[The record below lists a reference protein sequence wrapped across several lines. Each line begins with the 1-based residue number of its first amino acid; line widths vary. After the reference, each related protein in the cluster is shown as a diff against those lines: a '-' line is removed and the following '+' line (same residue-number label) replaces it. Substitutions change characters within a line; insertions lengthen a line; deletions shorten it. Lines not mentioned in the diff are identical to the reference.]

1 MTAPARTRRFGGKRQ
16 LVFSQDAD
24 KPSECEAV
32 ARAAL
37 ESMGEQCTRICGQ
50 TLRDVQGLDVLG
62 CDIAPPSAQPLQV
75 VETDD
80 PDLRAVGCH
89 GEEGL
94 TMPMLMKK
102 SSWRVLVLLAT
113 AGCGATETQEKQ
125 YTGGVAGA
133 VRPELHQ
140 PRVLLWEQPQGRHL
154 QLLQ

>member
-1 MTAPARTRRFGGKRQ
+1 MHRGLSVPARAAALLAALLAVTPGCRPANHVCGSEFGCVCDCRVCARRGSDGTCAHEEVRREAA
-16 LVFSQDAD
+16 SWCSPQDAD

-80 PDLRAVGCH
+80 RICA
-89 GEEGL
+89 
-94 TMPMLMKK
+94 
-102 SSWRVLVLLAT
+102 
-113 AGCGATETQEKQ
+113 
-125 YTGGVAGA
+125 
-133 VRPELHQ
+133 
-140 PRVLLWEQPQGRHL
+140 
-154 QLLQ
+154 QLDVMERKD